1 MDVKISYGID
11 VENVPEVVST
21 WLDECADM
29 LTKAIRRCQAGREL
43 VCLSADQD
51 GSNYLS
57 ITVDMIEKAREDL
70 SAIDRYLTDSA
81 MILTGLIG
89 YIEPSEEQPPE
100 TDDAD

>member
-21 WLDECADM
+21 RLDECADM
-29 LTKAIRRCQAGREL
+29 LTKGIRRCQAGREL

-57 ITVDMIEKAREDL
+57 ITVDMIEKARE
-70 SAIDRYLTDSA
+70 YLTDSA

-89 YIEPSEEQPPE
+89 YIEPSEEQPLE